1 MKHLLFL
8 VIVTFFLYSCNNSKT
23 SSFKNGN
30 LPIDNIDI
38 QSINIKLTDSAF
50 RHVDNL
56 LHTESYTILSNDEP
70 LGVVER
76 IIIEDSLIYILDN
89 MPKIVC
95 FNKKDGSIKWK
106 INNRGEGPEEYGEIM
121 DFTIDRTSKL
131 LIAYDG
137 EKRRLT
143 KYDLLSG
150 EYISNITIFDIIPK
164 QIAFANGGI
173 FFDNHNHM
181 NYPDKKELHYSL
193 LYTETGSKINKSFFP
208 HNQISDYNFNYGDGH
223 PFFYEQ
229 DMILYNPRFSNI
241 VFEIIPKG
249 LKPLYKIN
257 LPDSLPLKIIEDGIS
272 PHKLIESN
280 YSWGISNIF
289 ECCNILYFWFTK
301 NGRYNTV
308 FYDLQNDK
316 LIYGGN
322 QVSNIPTKDLLVYY
336 PISGVHNGTFFSLVE
351 PFTIIEKRESAP
363 DLFPENLMKV
373 KEEDNPVLFFYKPVH
388 DSFSVSQ

>member
-1 MKHLLFL
+1 MKHLLFF
-8 VIVTFFLYSCNNSKT
+8 VIVTFFLYSCSNSKT
-23 SSFKNGN
+23 RSIDKED
-30 LPIDNIDI
+30 LPIDNINI
-38 QSINIKLTDSAF
+38 QNINIKLTDSAF

-70 LGVVER
+70 LGIVER

-106 INNRGEGPEEYGEIM
+106 INNRGEGPEEYGEII
-121 DFTIDRTSKL
+121 DFTIDRTSKQ

-137 EKRRLT
+137 GKRRLT

-150 EYISNITIFDIIPK
+150 EYISSTTIYDIIPK
-164 QIAFANGGI
+164 QIAFANNGI
-173 FFDNHNHM
+173 FFDNHDHM

-193 LYTETGSKINKSFFP
+193 LYTKTGSKMNKSFFP
-208 HNQISDYNFNYGDGH
+208 HDKVSDYNFNYGDGH

-229 DMILYNPRFSNI
+229 NRILYNPRFSNI
-241 VFEIIPKG
+241 VFEIIPEG
-249 LKPLYKIN
+249 LTPLYKIN
-257 LPDSLPLKIIEDGIS
+257 LPDSLPLKIIEEGIS

-289 ECCNILYFWFTK
+289 ECSNILYFWFTK
-301 NGRYNTV
+301 NGRYYTV
-308 FYDLQNDK
+308 FYNLQNNK

-322 QVSNIPTKDLLVYY
+322 RVTNIPTKDLLVYY
-336 PISGVHNGTFFSLVE
+336 PISGVHNDTFFSLVE
-351 PFTIIEKRESAP
+351 PFTIIEKREIAP

-388 DSFSVSQ
+388 NSFTVSQ